1 MVDVVQLKAEARAGS
16 GRGASRALRRKGLIP
31 GVVYGGN
38 KSNEFVAIDEFS
50 VRKEYQK
57 GGFSNRVVELK
68 VGGGSVRVLPR
79 DVQLDPVSDKPVHV
93 DFQRLVAGSTVRLA
107 VPVAFIGE
115 GDSPGLKRGGIVNV
129 VRHDID
135 VYCNADAIP
144 ERIVVNLAGLEIGD
158 SMHISKV
165 ELPKGVKPVLQR
177 DFTVA
182 SITAPTAVR
191 DEALEAAAKAAA
203 AAAAP
208 PVEEG
213 AEGAEGEAAPAAE
226 GAAAPADAKAAAG
239 GEAKAEAKPAAGGK
253 AAAPAKEKK

>member
-1 MVDVVQLKAEARAGS
+1 MVEAVQLKAEAREGA
-16 GRGASRALRRKGLIP
+16 GRGSSRALRRKGLIP

-38 KSNEFVAIDEFS
+38 KDNEFVAVDEFS
-50 VRKEYQK
+50 VRKEYMK

-68 VGGGSVRVLPR
+68 INGGTQRVLPR

-107 VPVAFIGE
+107 VPVQFIGE

-129 VRHDID
+129 VRHTIE

-144 ERIVVNLAGLEIGD
+144 ERITVNLAGLEIGN
-158 SMHISKV
+158 SLHISKV
-165 ELPKGVKPVLQR
+165 DLPKGVKPTLQR

-191 DEALEAAAKAAA
+191 EEALEAAARAAA

-208 PVEEG
+208 AVEEG
-213 AEGAEGEAAPAAE
+213 AEGAEGAAAPAE
-226 GAAAPADAKAAAG
+226 GAAPAGDAKAAAG
-239 GEAKAEAKPAAGGK
+239 TEAKGEAKPAAGGK